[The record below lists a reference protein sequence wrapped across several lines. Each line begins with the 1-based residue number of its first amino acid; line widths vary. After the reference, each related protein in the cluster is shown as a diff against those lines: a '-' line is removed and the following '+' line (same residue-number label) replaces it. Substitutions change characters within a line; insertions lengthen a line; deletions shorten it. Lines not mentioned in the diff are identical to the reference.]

1 MADLLNSVARQAGTA
16 EGVKILGPCADCG
29 VCCRSFRVSFY
40 HGEPQVPA
48 EMTVQ
53 ITPFLACM
61 KGTEHGSGP
70 CIALRDNLCSI
81 YSNRPSICRDF
92 PAVIDGARNP
102 KCVELRAKFGIG

>member
-1 MADLLNSVARQAGTA
+1 MADSPNSVLRHAGA
-16 EGVKILGPCADCG
+16 DESVDMLNPCTDCG
-29 VCCRSFRVSFY
+29 VCCRSFRVAFY

-48 EMTVQ
+48 ELTVQ
-53 ITPFLACM
+53 VSPFLACM

-70 CIALRDNLCSI
+70 CVALRDNRCSI

-102 KCVELRAKFGIG
+102 KCVELRARFGIG